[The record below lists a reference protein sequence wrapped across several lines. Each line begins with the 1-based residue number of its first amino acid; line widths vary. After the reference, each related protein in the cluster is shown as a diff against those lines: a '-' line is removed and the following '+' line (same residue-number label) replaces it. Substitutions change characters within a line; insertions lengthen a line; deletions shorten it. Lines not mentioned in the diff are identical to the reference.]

1 MITRMQAIGAAVA
14 LLVPFTAASAVAP
27 TTQRAPDGTA
37 GVSSYTGQG
46 QDGTG
51 WIGNANGAGGPSNVS
66 RPSGR
71 DRLAQA
77 ECPCPSNAN

>member
-14 LLVPFTAASAVAP
+14 LLVPFSAAAAVAP
-27 TTQRAPDGTA
+27 STQRAPDGTA
-37 GVSSYTGQG
+37 GVSGYTGQG
-46 QDGTG
+46 EEGTG

-66 RPSGR
+66 APAGR

-77 ECPCPSNAN
+77 ECPCASNTN